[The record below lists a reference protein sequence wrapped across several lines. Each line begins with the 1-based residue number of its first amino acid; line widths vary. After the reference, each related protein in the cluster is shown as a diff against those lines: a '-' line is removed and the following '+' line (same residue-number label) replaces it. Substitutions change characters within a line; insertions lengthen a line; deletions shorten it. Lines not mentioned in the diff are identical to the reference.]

1 MPALEQDERS
11 RVVAPVTPSP
21 QPQETQRPDARSIL
35 ALQRSAGNAAVARAL
50 AGRSVGLDAFPH
62 RAAIEARL
70 ARSLPGAAVV
80 DPARSNAMGAEA
92 FTEGTTTT
100 FAQPDPPLEV
110 AAHEAAHQLQHA
122 GKTRDDGLGA
132 EQHAQQIARAI
143 ADERTA
149 AHLITQR
156 GRTVTPAIRRY
167 TPIDTAAQTP
177 DEWSAGGLVRVSDD
191 GSMAVKQD
199 SQYGSHKLWASSGM
213 LAAGNAALK
222 ANGSVVSLKSGSG
235 TIKGTPPNGGAPVT
249 LTAVEPENSA
259 TGTTGTTMEIWAD
272 CGKSARDVMG
282 VGAGSGRNHDQITAK
297 WKEGGT
303 AKKTSASNPKD
314 MADEILA
321 KTLGWGF
328 FWNDAQEG
336 WDKYWAMSA
345 SDRDKFDKDHGL
357 NRYAQPAVGGGFTM
371 ASGGAKYPGKSTWN
385 FHWAGVIMSNGSD
398 HVTLENYAVGDA
410 SVKNTDWDFQMYG
423 PASKAGQTFHD
434 QHKATQQLGQQPT
447 TMAVG
452 PR

>member
-1 MPALEQDERS
+1 M
-11 RVVAPVTPSP
+11 
-21 QPQETQRPDARSIL
+21 
-35 ALQRSAGNAAVARAL
+35 
-50 AGRSVGLDAFPH
+50 
-62 RAAIEARL
+62 
-70 ARSLPGAAVV
+70 
-80 DPARSNAMGAEA
+80 
-92 FTEGTTTT
+92 
-100 FAQPDPPLEV
+100 
-110 AAHEAAHQLQHA
+110 
-122 GKTRDDGLGA
+122 
-132 EQHAQQIARAI
+132 
-143 ADERTA
+143 
-149 AHLITQR
+149 
-156 GRTVTPAIRRY
+156 
-167 TPIDTAAQTP
+167 
-177 DEWSAGGLVRVSDD
+177 
-191 GSMAVKQD
+191 
-199 SQYGSHKLWASSGM
+199 
-213 LAAGNAALK
+213 
-222 ANGSVVSLKSGSG
+222 SLKSGSG
-235 TIKGTPPNGGAPVT
+235 TIKGTPPNGGSPVT

-282 VGAGSGRNHDQITAK
+282 VGGGSGRSGDQITAK
-297 WKEGGT
+297 WKEGGA

-336 WDKYWAMSA
+336 WDKYWAMSVA
-345 SDRDKFDKDHGL
+345 DRDKFDKEHGL

-434 QHKATQQLGQQPT
+434 QHKATQQHGQQPT